1 MATKAESCSPCGPFD
16 CVDKGFAGVR
26 GAVSQMIA
34 TAGAAPE
41 PESKNLVALTRLF
54 EQRRTKL
61 VLLALRITHN
71 QDEAEDIV
79 QEAAT
84 RALVK
89 LQTFRGE
96 SRLET
101 WIYAI
106 VRNCAISRLR
116 SPTTRRM
123 VSLDS
128 ELSPDQNSPR
138 WVALEETADPE
149 ENCLTYELS
158 QILHS
163 EMEALRATDRAVIQ
177 LCDFEGWSC
186 LEAAGALKLN
196 QNTLKAR
203 LYRGRRSLRERVL
216 IRVLR
221 HERSSLQV
229 KQFRV
234 HTAKHPR
241 KSRPTKLKVPAQA
254 RLLS

>member
-1 MATKAESCSPCGPFD
+1 
-16 CVDKGFAGVR
+16 
-26 GAVSQMIA
+26 
-34 TAGAAPE
+34 
-41 PESKNLVALTRLF
+41 LF
-54 EQRRTKL
+54 EQRRTRL

-71 QDEAEDIV
+71 QDEAEDVV

-116 SPTTRRM
+116 SPTRRRLI
-123 VSLDS
+123 SLDS

-138 WVALEETADPE
+138 WVALEGAADPE
-149 ENCLTYELS
+149 ENCLAYELS
-158 QILHS
+158 EIVRS
-163 EMEALRATDRAVIQ
+163 EMQALRAPERTVIQ
-177 LCDFEGWSC
+177 LCDLEGWSC

-196 QNTLKAR
+196 QNSLKTM
-203 LYRGRRSLRERVL
+203 LYRGRRSLRKSVLARVL
-216 IRVLR
+216 GS
-221 HERSSLQV
+221 ERSSLQV

-234 HTAKHPR
+234 HTGKRPR
-241 KSRPTKLKVPAQA
+241 KRRLKTQFP
-254 RLLS
+254 